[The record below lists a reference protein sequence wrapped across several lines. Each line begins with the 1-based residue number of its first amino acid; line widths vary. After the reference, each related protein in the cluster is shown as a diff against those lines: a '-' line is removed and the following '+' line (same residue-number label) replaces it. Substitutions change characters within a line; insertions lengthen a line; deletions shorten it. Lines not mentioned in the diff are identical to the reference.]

1 MYLVELEQ
9 NINEWFYFDDQNN
22 ISRREDIWPS
32 LGPAWELCSQS
43 TSETLSQILV
53 ACSEDEGGN

>member
-22 ISRREDIWPS
+22 ISRRE
-32 LGPAWELCSQS
+32 
-43 TSETLSQILV
+43 
-53 ACSEDEGGN
+53 EDKGDTGVGI